1 MDAFEELFNSFSVE
15 KRERLQ
21 DLFSSYQLTKAQRLI
36 LVKESA
42 DLELFQEGDIFSFLD
57 FNKIDKQI
65 GKRRGQELINQIEK
79 RMHEL
84 RYTPTDYSTFFPPT
98 IVRKKES
105 IEKIY
110 SDGLKLFG
118 KCPCPVDG
126 EKTRCCKL
134 TTLDAAMQCSF
145 GCSYCSVQAFY
156 SENKIKVVSDLDKN
170 LKNIDTSS
178 IWHIGTGQ
186 ASDSLL
192 FGDSFNTLS
201 SLADFAKS
209 HSDIVIELKS
219 KSPRNDFF
227 NREYP
232 KNMIFTWSLN
242 APTIIEKEEH
252 LTASLAER
260 LKSAALAVKNG
271 NLVGFHIH
279 PMIYFKGWE
288 KEYKEVVKRIED
300 TFDYKD
306 IVMIS
311 MGTLTFTKAVLQHLR
326 CNRTP
331 SRVLEIPLAEA
342 AGKYSYTLDIKR
354 EMFST
359 LYSYFSQD
367 FKDNIFFYLCMED
380 PSLWKPCLNREYSCD
395 KDFELDMKK
404 AYFSKISSKL

>member
-1 MDAFEELFNSFSVE
+1 MNAYDELLNSFSPQ
-15 KRERLQ
+15 KREKLNS
-21 DLFSSYQLTKAQRLI
+21 LFLKYQLTSAQRLI
-36 LVKESA
+36 ILKDSA
-42 DLELFQEGDIFSFLD
+42 DLELFQEGDIFSFID
-57 FNKIDKQI
+57 FDKIDKQI
-65 GKRRGQELINQIEK
+65 GKRRGQELVEQIERK
-79 RMHEL
+79 MHQL
-84 RYTPTDYSTFFPPT
+84 RYSPTDYSTFSPPT
-98 IVRKKES
+98 IVRKKEY
-105 IEKIY
+105 IEEIEA
-110 SDGLKLFG
+110 DGLKLFG

-145 GCSYCSVQAFY
+145 GCAYCSVQSFY
-156 SENKIKVVSDLDKN
+156 SENKIKVVKDLDKS

-192 FGDSFNTLS
+192 FGDNFNTLS
-201 SLADFAKS
+201 ILSDFANKNK
-209 HSDIVIELKS
+209 DIVIELKS

-227 NREYP
+227 NKEYP

-242 APTIIEKEEH
+242 ASTIIQKEEH
-252 LTASLAER
+252 LTARLEER
-260 LKSAALAVKNG
+260 IKSATMAVKNG

-288 KEYKEVVKRIED
+288 REYKEVVKLIENN
-300 TFDYKD
+300 FDPKD

-331 SRVLEIPLAEA
+331 SRVLEIPLVEA
-342 AGKYSYTLDIKR
+342 AGKYSYTLDIKE

-359 LYSYFSQD
+359 LYSYFSKE
-367 FKDNIFFYLCMED
+367 FKENIFFYLCMED
-380 PSLWKPCLNREYSCD
+380 PSLWKKCLNREYSCD
-395 KDFELDMKK
+395 KEFENDMKK
-404 AYFSKISSKL
+404 AYFAKIRQGS

>member
-65 GKRRGQELINQIEK
+65 GKRRGQELINQVEK

-242 APTIIEKEEH
+242 APPFQ
-252 LTASLAER
+252 L
-260 LKSAALAVKNG
+260 
-271 NLVGFHIH
+271 
-279 PMIYFKGWE
+279 
-288 KEYKEVVKRIED
+288 
-300 TFDYKD
+300 
-306 IVMIS
+306 
-311 MGTLTFTKAVLQHLR
+311 
-326 CNRTP
+326 
-331 SRVLEIPLAEA
+331 
-342 AGKYSYTLDIKR
+342 
-354 EMFST
+354 
-359 LYSYFSQD
+359 
-367 FKDNIFFYLCMED
+367 
-380 PSLWKPCLNREYSCD
+380 
-395 KDFELDMKK
+395 
-404 AYFSKISSKL
+404 